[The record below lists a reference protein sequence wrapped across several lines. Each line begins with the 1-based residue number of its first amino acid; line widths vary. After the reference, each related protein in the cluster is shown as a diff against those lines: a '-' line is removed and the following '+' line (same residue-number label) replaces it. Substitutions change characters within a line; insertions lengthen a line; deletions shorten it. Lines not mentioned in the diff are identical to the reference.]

1 MLLELLGAALLLGC
15 SSGKSSH
22 ETKKKTNYGFQEA
35 ESYTDRHGKEHVIDD
50 EGYCEECDD
59 YHDDY

>member
-1 MLLELLGAALLLGC
+1 MILELLGAALLLGC
-15 SSGKSSH
+15 GSRKSSR

-35 ESYTDRHGKEHVIDD
+35 ESYIDRYGKEHVIDD

>member
-15 SSGKSSH
+15 SGGKNTPPS
-22 ETKKKTNYGFQEA
+22 KKKTSYGFCEA
-35 ESYTDRHGKEHVIDD
+35 ESYIDRHGKEHVIDD

>member
-15 SSGKSSH
+15 AGEQKNPAHRKNNEREFEEYDS
-22 ETKKKTNYGFQEA
+22 FF
-35 ESYTDRHGKEHVIDD
+35 DRRGNEHIVDD
-50 EGYCEECDD
+50 EGYCDECDD

>member
-15 SSGKSSH
+15 VGEQKNPAH
-22 ETKKKTNYGFQEA
+22 RKDN
-35 ESYTDRHGKEHVIDD
+35 ESEFEEYDSFFDRHGNEHIVDD